1 MPDAA
6 ATIPETTSSGFA
18 GWQSNLRCP
27 DCGREFA
34 SETAWECRSCGFRSP
49 SPRDLRPI
57 RPQVRSH
64 PFDLTQLKNP
74 ERELEGITVGPP
86 KIVYDGPCP
95 GRSPQLVFSALAAHC
110 GRGSRLL
117 DLGCGPRD
125 QAEPAAHMSYEYLG
139 IDYSNAKADLLAD
152 AHALPFAGGSFD
164 AVLSFAV
171 FEHLHNPFLAIR
183 EVSRILKPGGVF
195 VGVVSQGEPFH
206 ESYFHHTA
214 WGVIAL
220 AASTGELDVA
230 QMWPSRD
237 TLLAL
242 ARMSRYSKV
251 VKLSLRMLDV
261 FNRNTPF

>member
-1 MPDAA
+1 
-6 ATIPETTSSGFA
+6 
-18 GWQSNLRCP
+18 
-27 DCGREFA
+27 
-34 SETAWECRSCGFRSP
+34 
-49 SPRDLRPI
+49 
-57 RPQVRSH
+57 
-64 PFDLTQLKNP
+64 
-74 ERELEGITVGPP
+74 
-86 KIVYDGPCP
+86 
-95 GRSPQLVFSALAAHC
+95 
-110 GRGSRLL
+110 
-117 DLGCGPRD
+117 
-125 QAEPAAHMSYEYLG
+125 
-139 IDYSNAKADLLAD
+139 
-152 AHALPFAGGSFD
+152 PFAAGSFD

-220 AASTGELDVA
+220 AASTGELDVV

-261 FNRNTPF
+261 FNRNTPFLTPRKMRWPAKLRAIDEVNRAGSIGFVMKRR